1 MSTGCQKDRQRDR
14 QTARQTDRQKDRQ
27 KNRKKDGKIFQLTH
41 QNKRCSEC
49 QLDVRKIVER
59 QKYRQTDRCTDR
71 FKTERLFSLVIKIK
85 VVENVNRMSEK

>member
-1 MSTGCQKDRQRDR
+1 MSTGCQKDRQRDQ
-14 QTARQTDRQKDRQ
+14 QTARQTDRQ

-59 QKYRQTDRCTDR
+59 QKYRQTDRRTDR